1 MLTKASHLVLFVFFG
16 GGSYNHTTGF
26 TNPKKPINHLII
38 IAVFFFK
45 AGNNYESF
53 SLTELLMDGSNRNA
67 N

>member
-1 MLTKASHLVLFVFFG
+1 MFAVF
-16 GGSYNHTTGF
+16 
-26 TNPKKPINHLII
+26 
-38 IAVFFFK
+38 FFFK